1 MISARARRRVLPK
14 LKFDW
19 KSLSKLLPGL
29 ASVFS
34 LFVLLLVTTGRATA
48 NPWTVTSV
56 PRKVWLFVT
65 CSANG
70 NNLAAAAR
78 DGSIYTST
86 NSGITWRSNAV
97 PALSWSSLSASADGS
112 KLVAVAFQKYWVA
125 SSVYVSTNWGATWG
139 PMNAPSTNWTCITC
153 SGDGKRLAAAAI
165 SGAIYISADAG
176 NSWTVTTAPVGPWKV
191 INCSADGTKLM
202 ATGFDP
208 DTFSLVAV
216 SGDAGATWSSYTF
229 QTWCLSA
236 ACSAI
241 GSPMMV
247 ATYGTLGAV
256 FESFDSGATWTQT
269 SLPSGVQWWE
279 SLACSADGTRWAAAI
294 NHSYSG
300 NPTVLYLSS
309 DSGASWMPAEAPITN
324 WSSIASSADGG
335 KWVAAVGGYDNHPG
349 LIYLWQNM
357 SLPSLHIRTSG
368 NTNILSWTIP
378 AVNFVLQQNPD
389 LSSTNWTDVA
399 SDPIPDYA
407 TLQNEVRL
415 PNQSGRLFYRLVQD
429 EAGRP

>member
-1 MISARARRRVLPK
+1 
-14 LKFDW
+14 
-19 KSLSKLLPGL
+19 
-29 ASVFS
+29 
-34 LFVLLLVTTGRATA
+34 
-48 NPWTVTSV
+48 
-56 PRKVWLFVT
+56 
-65 CSANG
+65 
-70 NNLAAAAR
+70 
-78 DGSIYTST
+78 
-86 NSGITWRSNAV
+86 
-97 PALSWSSLSASADGS
+97 
-112 KLVAVAFQKYWVA
+112 
-125 SSVYVSTNWGATWG
+125 
-139 PMNAPSTNWTCITC
+139 
-153 SGDGKRLAAAAI
+153 
-165 SGAIYISADAG
+165 
-176 NSWTVTTAPVGPWKV
+176 
-191 INCSADGTKLM
+191 
-202 ATGFDP
+202 
-208 DTFSLVAV
+208 
-216 SGDAGATWSSYTF
+216 
-229 QTWCLSA
+229 
-236 ACSAI
+236 
-241 GSPMMV
+241 MMV